1 MQRLL
6 ESGIKQIIDENP
18 DVGGILEEY
27 GIGCVPCSV
36 GSCLLKDIVDIHNLT
51 PESEQEMT
59 TRIAQVVYPDREI
72 IVPRRERARP
82 VAEEEIQYSP
92 PMKMLVDEHVLI
104 KRMVALIPALIEKI
118 DLGSEPGRQVI
129 LGAVDFIRSYADR
142 YHHAKEED
150 ILFKYFDD
158 DLEILK
164 VIREDHDT
172 GRAHVRAVVKAVENR
187 DREGVAE
194 HLNGYRELLT
204 EHIKKEDEVL
214 YPWIDRELSDRQVG
228 QLFSQ
233 FHQTDATFGNAP
245 AEYENLIVRLEGIYG
260 QNTEKRESGET

>member
-1 MQRLL
+1 MQRLM
-6 ESGIKQIIDENP
+6 ESGIKQIIDEHP

-27 GIGCVPCSV
+27 DIGCVPCSV
-36 GSCLLKDIVDIHNLT
+36 GTCLLKDIVDIHNLT

-59 TRIAQVVYPDREI
+59 TRIAQVVYPDREV

-104 KRMVALIPALIEKI
+104 KRMVALIPALIDKI
-118 DLGSEPGRQVI
+118 DLESEPGCRVI
-129 LGAVDFIRSYADR
+129 LDAVDFIRSYADK

-150 ILFKYFDD
+150 ILFTYFDD
-158 DLEILK
+158 DLDILK
-164 VIREDHDT
+164 VILEDHDT
-172 GRAHVRAVVKAVENR
+172 GRAHVGAVVTAVENK

-214 YPWIDRELSDRQVG
+214 YPWMDRGLSDRQVG
-228 QLFSQ
+228 QLFSE
-233 FHQTDATFGNAP
+233 FNQTDATFGNSP
-245 AEYENLIVRLEGIYG
+245 AEYEDLIVRLEEVYG
-260 QNTEKRESGET
+260 RNAE